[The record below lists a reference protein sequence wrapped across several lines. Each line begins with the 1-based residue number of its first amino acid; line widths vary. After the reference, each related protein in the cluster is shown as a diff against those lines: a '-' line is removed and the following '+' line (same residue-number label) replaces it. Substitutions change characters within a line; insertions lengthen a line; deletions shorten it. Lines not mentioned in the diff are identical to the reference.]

1 MTPSGPVD
9 VVAVVAALTAQG
21 RTVATAESL
30 TAGLLAARIADVPGA
45 SAVLRGGVVAYA
57 TDLKA
62 SLLNVDADLL
72 ARVGPVHPDVAAA
85 MALGA
90 RTRCGADIGVATTG
104 VAGPG
109 PADGHDAGTFL
120 VALSWDQGTRVAQF
134 HEGGLRNHVRLT
146 AVDCAVTMLAELLG
160 TFTSNSPGAT
170 SDN

>member
-9 VVAVVAALTAQG
+9 VAAVVAALTAQG

-72 ARVGPVHPDVAAA
+72 SRVGPVHPDVAVA

-109 PADGHDAGTFL
+109 PADGHDAGTFF
-120 VALSWDQGTRVAQF
+120 VALSWLGGSLVRRFDEPGTRDQVRMAAVA
-134 HEGGLRNHVRLT
+134 HALGL
-146 AVDCAVTMLAELLG
+146 LAELG
-160 TFTSNSPGAT
+160 RH
-170 SDN
+170 